1 MAKIQNTE
9 EILKANKRKLEEL
22 QLEKDLEHER
32 GVIRQEVDSLL
43 TGKAEQKRIKDKV
56 KHKQA
61 TFAQLK
67 AEASKLLEDLNF

>member
-9 EILKANKRKLEEL
+9 EILKANKRRLEEL
-22 QLEKDLEHER
+22 QLEQDLEHER
-32 GVIRQEVDSLL
+32 GVIKQEVDSLL
-43 TGKAEQKRIKDKV
+43 MGKAEQKRIKEKV

>member
-1 MAKIQNTE
+1 LAKIQNTE
-9 EILKANKRKLEEL
+9 EILKANKRRLEEL
-22 QLEKDLEHER
+22 QLEQDLEHER
-32 GVIRQEVDSLL
+32 GVIKQEVDSLL
-43 TGKAEQKRIKDKV
+43 MGKAEQKRIKEKV